1 MATGTVLLISGVS
14 DEDPAERRPP
24 QAGSVAVDSSRLSG
38 ASAVPALPPAEPV
51 RLRIGAIGVN
61 APMARVGLDAAGGH
75 PGPAPGRPRGARGV
89 GARPGT
95 RAGGAARAPR

>member
-14 DEDPAERRPP
+14 DEGPAERRPP

-61 APMARVGLDAAGGH
+61 APMARVGLDAAG
-75 PGPAPGRPRGARGV
+75 AL
-89 GARPGT
+89 
-95 RAGGAARAPR
+95 RA

>member
-24 QAGSVAVDSSRLSG
+24 QAGSVAVDSSRLPG

-61 APMARVGLDAAGGH
+61 APMARVGLDAAG
-75 PGPAPGRPRGARGV
+75 AL
-89 GARPGT
+89 
-95 RAGGAARAPR
+95 RA